1 MLRRWMVAFAALLC
15 AGLYAWPLAYAA
27 PAGSE
32 TATKSNAL
40 PPGVERGPALAGI
53 NEYRL
58 ANGLKVLL
66 MPDPAQDQI
75 TVNITYL
82 VGSRH
87 EGYGERG
94 MAHLLE
100 HLLFK
105 GTKRYPNPKGTLI
118 KHGAD
123 FNGTTSFDRTNYY
136 ETFPANEKTLEVML
150 DLEADRMVNARVSA
164 EDLASEM
171 TVVRNEFEAGE
182 NNPATLLNERIS
194 AAAYMWHN
202 YGRTVIGTRSD
213 IENVP
218 IERLRAFYK
227 RYYRPD
233 NAVLIVAG
241 RFDEARA
248 LRKIADT
255 FGRIPRPKEPVP
267 QTYTEEPPQDGER
280 EVILKRVGDVQM
292 VGALYHIPPGS
303 HPDYVPVDVLTEL
316 LVDRPSGRLHK
327 ALVETGL
334 ATFTYGYNRQLRE
347 AGSVYFGAS
356 VRKEGSLSAARDAL
370 LRVVEGFA
378 EQPVTDEEVERAR
391 LKLQNDVE
399 MLLTNTRKLALT
411 LSEFEA
417 IGDWRLLFWYRDRLA
432 KVTRED
438 VQRVALAYLRPA
450 NRTVGLFYPTGE
462 PQRVAIPQRPDIETL
477 LGDFQADTEIVLG
490 EVFDPTP
497 DNIEARLVRRKIEPG
512 IELVM
517 LPKKTRGNTVTLQMD
532 LHWGTPETLA
542 NRRAA
547 CSIAS
552 AMLSRGTRKRT
563 RAELNDEL
571 ERLRAT
577 VSVGLES
584 ASINTIRANLPGAL
598 TLVAEMLREPSFP
611 QEEFELVKRE
621 LLTGIDA
628 QRNDPS
634 ALAVLTLNRHLNPYP
649 PSHWHYTPTFDERAR
664 QIQAVTLDDV
674 RRCHAMVGASHAE
687 IAVVGDFD
695 PEALAQQVRELF
707 GDWRTPE
714 PYERVASVYHDA
726 GALVERLQT
735 PDKANAVLR
744 GGFNL
749 PLNDTHADFPA
760 LLLGAWLIGGN
771 SDARLP
777 RRVRER
783 EGLSY
788 STGAWLRAD
797 SLDPLAVFNVYAIYA
812 PQNAER
818 VEAAIREELRRVLE
832 EGFDKQEF
840 EDGRQ
845 ALLQARHIARN
856 ADTSLAGRLAKYA
869 YVGRTFEWDKALEA
883 RIAALTPA
891 EVQAAL
897 RRHFDLNR
905 LTIVKAGDFAAPAG
919 QPDKA
924 AAR

>member
-1 MLRRWMVAFAALLC
+1 MVAFAALLC

-292 VGALYHIPPGS
+292 VGALY
-303 HPDYVPVDVLTEL
+303 
-316 LVDRPSGRLHK
+316 
-327 ALVETGL
+327 
-334 ATFTYGYNRQLRE
+334 
-347 AGSVYFGAS
+347 
-356 VRKEGSLSAARDAL
+356 
-370 LRVVEGFA
+370 
-378 EQPVTDEEVERAR
+378 
-391 LKLQNDVE
+391 
-399 MLLTNTRKLALT
+399 
-411 LSEFEA
+411 
-417 IGDWRLLFWYRDRLA
+417 
-432 KVTRED
+432 
-438 VQRVALAYLRPA
+438 
-450 NRTVGLFYPTGE
+450 
-462 PQRVAIPQRPDIETL
+462 
-477 LGDFQADTEIVLG
+477 
-490 EVFDPTP
+490 
-497 DNIEARLVRRKIEPG
+497 
-512 IELVM
+512 
-517 LPKKTRGNTVTLQMD
+517 
-532 LHWGTPETLA
+532 
-542 NRRAA
+542 
-547 CSIAS
+547 
-552 AMLSRGTRKRT
+552 
-563 RAELNDEL
+563 
-571 ERLRAT
+571 
-577 VSVGLES
+577 
-584 ASINTIRANLPGAL
+584 
-598 TLVAEMLREPSFP
+598 
-611 QEEFELVKRE
+611 
-621 LLTGIDA
+621 
-628 QRNDPS
+628 
-634 ALAVLTLNRHLNPYP
+634 
-649 PSHWHYTPTFDERAR
+649 
-664 QIQAVTLDDV
+664 
-674 RRCHAMVGASHAE
+674 
-687 IAVVGDFD
+687 
-695 PEALAQQVRELF
+695 
-707 GDWRTPE
+707 
-714 PYERVASVYHDA
+714 
-726 GALVERLQT
+726 
-735 PDKANAVLR
+735 
-744 GGFNL
+744 
-749 PLNDTHADFPA
+749 
-760 LLLGAWLIGGN
+760 
-771 SDARLP
+771 
-777 RRVRER
+777 
-783 EGLSY
+783 
-788 STGAWLRAD
+788 
-797 SLDPLAVFNVYAIYA
+797 
-812 PQNAER
+812 
-818 VEAAIREELRRVLE
+818 
-832 EGFDKQEF
+832 
-840 EDGRQ
+840 
-845 ALLQARHIARN
+845 
-856 ADTSLAGRLAKYA
+856 
-869 YVGRTFEWDKALEA
+869 
-883 RIAALTPA
+883 
-891 EVQAAL
+891 
-897 RRHFDLNR
+897 
-905 LTIVKAGDFAAPAG
+905 
-919 QPDKA
+919 
-924 AAR
+924 